1 MIRIR
6 KARKEDCSFI
16 ARMVMMALHITIEDN
31 ERLYCHMVEL
41 VEDEHTLYHWSRAMI
56 AEETGDSTE
65 GCMSSVRDDDAL
77 PVGLCLAYDGADY
90 HERRVYSFSFVCAD
104 GKPVS
109 ENNGELLAQPD
120 ESEGGE
126 FYVDSL
132 AVIPEQRGK
141 GIGKMMLCE
150 ALRRA
155 SMLGLTPSILV
166 DPNNAPALNLYK
178 SVGFVFEEEMRVFGE
193 NYHKYKVK

>member
-104 GKPVS
+104 GKAVS

-120 ESEGGE
+120 ESERGE

-132 AVIPEQRGK
+132 AVIPERRGK
-141 GIGKMMLCE
+141 GIGKMMLCD